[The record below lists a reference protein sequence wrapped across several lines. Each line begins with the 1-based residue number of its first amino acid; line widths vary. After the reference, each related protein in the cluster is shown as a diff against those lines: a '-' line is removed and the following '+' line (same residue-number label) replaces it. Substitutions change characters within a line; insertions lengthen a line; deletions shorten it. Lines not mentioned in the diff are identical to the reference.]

1 VTAVLEFDNIVRA
14 YSQGVPVLNGVS
26 FTLHEGEVAGLL
38 GRNGA
43 GKTTLIQIAMGMLY
57 PNSGSVRAFGLSPRK
72 DAVAVKR
79 RIGYVAEEQ
88 ILPGSSSVAE
98 LIAFHRHIFPQW
110 DGELE
115 GRILDRFGLSVKST
129 MMRLSNGEARA
140 VALLCAICHR
150 PELLLLDEP
159 AAGLDPAARRE
170 FLEVA
175 VQFLNREGTTILFSS
190 HYMDDIERIG
200 QRAIFLDAGKV
211 SIDSAMDRLRDEY
224 SLALVPI
231 WSVPDRGMFAQVP
244 GCLRVREVFSSWH
257 VVLKGA
263 PEDVEKRLGRAL
275 DSADVRVAPMTL
287 EELFVEL
294 MGGGRGK
301 QL

>member
-1 VTAVLEFDNIVRA
+1 VTAILEFDNVVRA
-14 YSQGVPVLNGVS
+14 YSQGAPVLNGVS
-26 FTLHEGEVAGLL
+26 FNLREGEVAGLL

-72 DAVAVKR
+72 DAVAVKK

-88 ILPGSSSVAE
+88 ILPGPSSVAE

-110 DGELE
+110 DSELE

-129 MMRLSNGEARA
+129 IMRLSKGEARA

-200 QRAIFLDAGKV
+200 QRAIFLDGGKV
-211 SIDSAMDRLRDEY
+211 SIDSAMDQLRDEY
-224 SLALVPI
+224 CLALVPI
-231 WSVPDRGMFAQVP
+231 HSVPDRGMFRQIP
-244 GCLRVREVFSSWH
+244 GCLRVREVFNSWH
-257 VVLKGA
+257 VVLQGA
-263 PEDVEKRLGRAL
+263 PGDVEKRLRRVL
-275 DSADVRVAPMTL
+275 DSPDVRVASVTL
-287 EELFVEL
+287 EELFIEL
-294 MGGGRGK
+294 MGGGRNGNH
-301 QL
+301 